1 LYEEVFDHQS
11 FTGRSGTFYKYEGLG
26 CIYWHM
32 VSKLLLAVQ
41 EVLNRAAC
49 GGEDAAQVERLISH
63 YREIREGIGVH
74 KSPKLYGAIP
84 IDPYS
89 HTPGFA
95 GAQQPGMTGQVK
107 EDIISR
113 LGEMGVAVE
122 GGRLCFRSHLVSS
135 GEFLLEARRF
145 YFYDVDGQQSILDL
159 GPRTMAFTTCQ
170 VPVIFHRVG
179 PRRIEITRDDKSRHT
194 VESLDLDAVTSAA
207 IFERTGAVRR
217 LDVFFDFEDGV

>member
-1 LYEEVFDHQS
+1 
-11 FTGRSGTFYKYEGLG
+11 
-26 CIYWHM
+26 M

-41 EVLNRAAC
+41 EVLNRTAC
-49 GGEDAAQVERLISH
+49 SGEDAAQVERLISH

-74 KSPKLYGAIP
+74 KPPRLYGAIP

-113 LGEMGVAVE
+113 LGEMGVVVE

-135 GEFLLEARRF
+135 GEFLTEARRF
-145 YFYDVDGQQSILDL
+145 HFYDVNGQRSSLDL
-159 GPRTMAFTTCQ
+159 GPRTMVFTTCQ
-170 VPVIFHRVG
+170 VPVVFHRVG
-179 PRRIEITRDDKSRHT
+179 PRRIEITRDDNSRYT
-194 VESLDLDAVTSAA
+194 VESLDLDAETSAA

-217 LDVFFDFEDGV
+217 LDVFFDFESDA